1 MRAHLLKNVFEL
13 FHVKILLG
21 NQTKNIDSYVI
32 ANLSNNERRG
42 TIKSP
47 WPIEKYFFHYSNCL
61 KVWNAPFVLRYN
73 LSFSL
78 TKD

>member
-1 MRAHLLKNVFEL
+1 MPAHLFKNVFEL
-13 FHVKILLG
+13 FHVKTSLRELS
-21 NQTKNIDSYVI
+21 KNRDSYVI

-42 TIKSP
+42 DHKVSLPLKS
-47 WPIEKYFFHYSNCL
+47 ISFTGNCS
-61 KVWNAPFVLRYN
+61 KVWNAPFVLIYN